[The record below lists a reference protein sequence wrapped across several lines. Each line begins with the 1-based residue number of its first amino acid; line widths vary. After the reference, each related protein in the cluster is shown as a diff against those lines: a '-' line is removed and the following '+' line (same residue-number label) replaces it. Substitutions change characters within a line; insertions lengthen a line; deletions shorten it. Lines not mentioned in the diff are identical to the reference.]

1 MRDLSELKLNDAG
14 APVDTPPPTERQL
27 ALVEQAVGAKLPAA
41 YVAFLRYSNGGH
53 PQLNTFY
60 VDVPARG
67 YRYQWS
73 INNFFSIASDDLSTE
88 DTEEVIW
95 RYQHRHE
102 RLPRA
107 LLPIADNGMGDE
119 IFLDLTKKG
128 DGRVVLLAHE
138 RPAWAR
144 RGLPAS
150 DVLLPIAK
158 SFEELIDSLSMDPD
172 AEDL

>member
-1 MRDLSELKLNDAG
+1 MRDLNELKLNNAG
-14 APVDTPPPTERQL
+14 APIDTPPPTEQQL
-27 ALVEQAVGAKLPAA
+27 ALVEQAIGAKLPAA

-60 VDVPARG
+60 VDVPSRG
-67 YRYQWS
+67 YHQQWG
-73 INNFFSIASDDLSTE
+73 INNFFSIASDDPATA

-102 RLPRA
+102 RLPRR
-107 LLPIADNGMGDE
+107 LLPIADNGLGDE
-119 IFLDLTKKG
+119 LLLDLTKEG
-128 DGRVVLLAHE
+128 DGRVVLLAHQ

-144 RGLPAS
+144 RALPAAE
-150 DVLLPIAK
+150 VLLPVAK
-158 SFEELIDSLSMDPD
+158 SFEELIDSLAIDPD